1 MHADLSLSFFTQVN
15 DDFEK
20 RQYLLLGNLRTMK
33 QAFQKNLLYPHLGRL
48 IELREQLQQI
58 LDGFTSLDNSGPK
71 RIRSINLEEQRIEFE
86 SVLPEKLDLGAVKDF
101 IRWAQ
106 PLITEAIQEGIS
118 IYEFVD
124 ENLSVDQVG
133 IQPAYTDEGYFFMP
147 DFDSG
152 GLNLFRYEL
161 SIFSDARERYRSLK
175 TTLIKKLD
183 QGHAAQEDPSSI
195 KLSLIREYRDLPN
208 PATYAFHSPI
218 AFDFQHTLFPV
229 ARRRLLRILHDKPN
243 RV

>member
-1 MHADLSLSFFTQVN
+1 MQADLSIEFFTQVN
-15 DDFEK
+15 EDYEK
-20 RQYLLLGNLRTMK
+20 RQYVLLGNLQKMR
-33 QAFQKNLLYPHLGRL
+33 QAFQRNLLYPHLGRL
-48 IELREQLQQI
+48 IELRAQLQQI

-71 RIRSINLEEQRIEFE
+71 RIRSINLAEKHIAFE
-86 SVLPEKLDLGAVKDF
+86 SVLPEKLDLSAVKDF

-106 PLITEAIQEGIS
+106 PLIHEAIQEGIS

-147 DFDSG
+147 DFDTG
-152 GLNLFRYEL
+152 GLNLYRYEL
-161 SIFSDARERYRSLK
+161 SIFSNARERYRTLK
-175 TTLIKKLD
+175 TTLIKKLG
-183 QGHAAQEDPSSI
+183 QGLAAQEDPSSI
-195 KLSLIREYRDLPN
+195 KLRLIREYRDLPN

-218 AFDFQHTLFPV
+218 AFDFQKTLFPV
-229 ARRRLLRILHDKPN
+229 ARRRLIRILNEKPN